1 MADKTDNFIGIVIV
15 FLVGLVVAGALV
27 PLGYSQLNSFSDASQ
42 CTNQSSGFW
51 NDSTGLCTTD
61 SYENVSQDYTSIPL
75 SSLLVSGG
83 IISIIMLIG
92 VFSLIMAYAKKF
104 DFSKGKR

>member
-15 FLVGLVVAGALV
+15 FLVGIIVAGALV

-51 NDSTGLCTTD
+51 NDTTD
-61 SYENVSQDYTSIPL
+61 ECWTNSYENVSQDYTSIPL

-83 IISIIMLIG
+83 LLGILLIISVFTFIMN
-92 VFSLIMAYAKKF
+92 YAKKF
-104 DFSKGKR
+104 DFIKGKR